1 MDRTILHIDV
11 NNFFASIEIMLN
23 PNLKGLPVAVCGSE
37 DDRHGIVLAKSY
49 EAKKS
54 GVKTAETVWQAKKK
68 CPNLIIVPPQY
79 EKYKKYSK
87 LIQNIYYSYTDQV
100 EPFGLDECWLDV
112 TGSLKLFGN
121 VENIA
126 EEIKERVKKEI
137 GVTVSIGVSFTK
149 TFAKLGSDL
158 KKPDAITYISKEN
171 FKNIVWPLVTNEI
184 IGVGKSTFK
193 ILEEMNLK
201 TIGEL
206 ANCDISLLEQ
216 KLGKHGRIL
225 WKRVNGI
232 DDEIV
237 DANMYIA
244 SPKSIGNGKTF
255 RNDLT
260 KINDIRSAFQN
271 LTYEISNKLKKHK
284 LEVKNIQIVIRDNQ
298 FNDKQLQCEL
308 PTITSSSLIITN
320 TAMDLFKKYKW
331 NKPIRALTIRAINLI
346 EEGTNDQISLFE
358 EKDEYEKI
366 KKIDKVMFEI
376 NNKFGPNSVKFSNIN
391 KKL

>member
-49 EAKKS
+49 EAKKF

-79 EKYKKYSK
+79 EEYKKYSK

-206 ANCDISLLEQ
+206 ANYDISLLEQ

-237 DANMYIA
+237 DANIYIA

-271 LTYEISNKLKKHK
+271 LTYEISNKLKKHR
-284 LEVKNIQIVIRDNQ
+284 LEAKNIQIVIRDNQ

-331 NKPIRALTIRAINLI
+331 NRPIRALTIRAINLI

-358 EKDEYEKI
+358 EKDEKSI
-366 KKIDKVMFEI
+366 RLCLKLTI
-376 NNKFGPNSVKFSNIN
+376 NLDLILLNFLI
-391 KKL
+391 

>member
-49 EAKKS
+49 EAKKF

-79 EKYKKYSK
+79 EEYKKYSK

-171 FKNIVWPLVTNEI
+171 FKNIVWSLVTNEI

-193 ILEEMNLK
+193 ILEEINLK

-271 LTYEISNKLKKHK
+271 LTYEISNKLKKHR
-284 LEVKNIQIVIRDNQ
+284 LEAKNIQIVIRDNQ

>member
-49 EAKKS
+49 EAKKF

-79 EKYKKYSK
+79 EEYKKYSK

-137 GVTVSIGVSFTK
+137 EVTVSIGVSFTK

-244 SPKSIGNGKTF
+244 NPKSIGNGKTF

-271 LTYEISNKLKKHK
+271 LTYEISNKLKKHR
-284 LEVKNIQIVIRDNQ
+284 LEAKNIQIVIRDNQ

>member
-68 CPNLIIVPPQY
+68 CPNLVIIPPQY
-79 EKYKKYSK
+79 EEYKKYSK

-244 SPKSIGNGKTF
+244 NPKSIGNGKTF

-271 LTYEISNKLKKHK
+271 LTYEISNKLKKHR
-284 LEVKNIQIVIRDNQ
+284 LEAKNIQIVIRDNQ

>member
-37 DDRHGIVLAKSY
+37 YDRHGIVLAKSY
-49 EAKKS
+49 EAKKF
-54 GVKTAETVWQAKKK
+54 GVKTAETIWQAKKK

-79 EKYKKYSK
+79 EEYKKYSK

-112 TGSLKLFGN
+112 TGSLKLFDN

-237 DANMYIA
+237 DANIYTA

-271 LTYEISNKLKKHK
+271 LTYEISNKLKKHR
-284 LEVKNIQIVIRDNQ
+284 LEAKNIQIVIRDNQ

>member
-79 EKYKKYSK
+79 EEYKKYSK

-206 ANCDISLLEQ
+206 ANYDISLLEQ

-244 SPKSIGNGKTF
+244 NPKSIGNGKTF

-271 LTYEISNKLKKHK
+271 LTYEISNKLKKHR
-284 LEVKNIQIVIRDNQ
+284 LEAKNIQIVIRDNQ

>member
-79 EKYKKYSK
+79 EEYKKYSK

-284 LEVKNIQIVIRDNQ
+284 LEAKNIQIVIRDNQ

>member
-23 PNLKGLPVAVCGSE
+23 PNLKGFPVAVCGSE
-37 DDRHGIVLAKSY
+37 NDRHGIVLAKSY
-49 EAKKS
+49 EAKKF

-79 EKYKKYSK
+79 DEYKKYSK

-237 DANMYIA
+237 DANIYTA

-271 LTYEISNKLKKHK
+271 LTYEISNKLKKHR
-284 LEVKNIQIVIRDNQ
+284 LEAKNIQIVIRDNQ

>member
-23 PNLKGLPVAVCGSE
+23 PNLKGFPVAVCGSE
-37 DDRHGIVLAKSY
+37 NDRHGIVLAKSY
-49 EAKKS
+49 EAKKF

-79 EKYKKYSK
+79 EEYKKYSK

-284 LEVKNIQIVIRDNQ
+284 LEAKNIQIVIRDNQ

>member
-79 EKYKKYSK
+79 EEYKKYSK

-216 KLGKHGRIL
+216 KLGKHGKIL

-271 LTYEISNKLKKHK
+271 LTYEISNKLKKHR
-284 LEVKNIQIVIRDNQ
+284 LEAKNIQIVIRDNQ

>member
-49 EAKKS
+49 EAKKF

-79 EKYKKYSK
+79 DEYKKYSK

-237 DANMYIA
+237 DANMYIT

-271 LTYEISNKLKKHK
+271 LTYEISNKLKKHR
-284 LEVKNIQIVIRDNQ
+284 LEAKNIQIVIRDNQ

-308 PTITSSSLIITN
+308 PAITSSSLIITN

>member
-49 EAKKS
+49 EAKKF

-79 EKYKKYSK
+79 EEYKKYSK

-237 DANMYIA
+237 DTNIYIA

-271 LTYEISNKLKKHK
+271 LTYEISNKLKKHR
-284 LEVKNIQIVIRDNQ
+284 LEAKNIQIVIRDNQ

>member
-1 MDRTILHIDV
+1 MDRNILHIDV

-37 DDRHGIVLAKSY
+37 DERHGIVLAKSY
-49 EAKKS
+49 EAKKF
-54 GVKTAETVWQAKKK
+54 GVKTAETTWQAKKK
-68 CPNLIIVPPQY
+68 CPNLVIIPPQY
-79 EKYKKYSK
+79 EEYKKYSK
-87 LIQNIYYSYTDQV
+87 LIQNIYYSYTDQI

-112 TGSLKLFGN
+112 TGSLKLFGS

-158 KKPDAITYISKEN
+158 KKPDAITYISKAN
-171 FKNIVWPLVTNEI
+171 FKNIVWPLDTNEI

-193 ILEEMNLK
+193 ILQEMNIK
-201 TIGEL
+201 TIGDL

-216 KLGKHGRIL
+216 KLGKHGKIL
-225 WKRVNGI
+225 WERVNGI
-232 DDEIV
+232 DNEIV
-237 DANMYIA
+237 DSNMNERI
-244 SPKSIGNGKTF
+244 PKSIGNGKTF

-260 KINDIRSAFQN
+260 KIDDIRFSFQN
-271 LTYEISNKLKKHK
+271 LAYEISNKLKQYK
-284 LEVKNIQIVIRDNQ
+284 LEAKNIQIVIRDNQ
-298 FNDKQLQCEL
+298 FNDKQLQGEL

-331 NKPIRALTIRAINLI
+331 NRPIRALTIRAINLV
-346 EEGTNDQISLFE
+346 EEGTNDQITLFE

-376 NNKFGPNSVKFSNIN
+376 NNKFGPNSVKFSNS
-391 KKL
+391 K

>member
-1 MDRTILHIDV
+1 MDRNILHIDV

-49 EAKKS
+49 EAKKF
-54 GVKTAETVWQAKKK
+54 GVKTAETTWQAKKK
-68 CPNLIIVPPQY
+68 CPNLVIIPPQY
-79 EKYKKYSK
+79 EEYKKYSK
-87 LIQNIYYSYTDQV
+87 LIQNIYYSYTDQI

-112 TGSLKLFGN
+112 TGSLNLFGS

-158 KKPDAITYISKEN
+158 KKPDAITYISKAN
-171 FKNIVWPLVTNEI
+171 FKNIVWPLATNEI

-193 ILEEMNLK
+193 ILEEMNIK
-201 TIGEL
+201 TIGDL
-206 ANCDISLLEQ
+206 ANSDISLLEE
-216 KLGKHGRIL
+216 KLGKHGKIL
-225 WKRVNGI
+225 WERVNGI
-232 DDEIV
+232 DNEIV
-237 DANMYIA
+237 DSNINERI
-244 SPKSIGNGKTF
+244 PKSIGNGKTF

-260 KINDIRSAFQN
+260 KIDDIRFSFQN
-271 LTYEISNKLKKHK
+271 LAYEISNKLKQYK
-284 LEVKNIQIVIRDNQ
+284 LEAKNIQIVIRDNQ
-298 FNDKQLQCEL
+298 FNDKQLQGEL

-331 NKPIRALTIRAINLI
+331 NKPIRALTIRAINLV
-346 EEGTNDQISLFE
+346 EEGTNDQITLFE

-376 NNKFGPNSVKFSNIN
+376 NNKFGPNSVKFSNS
-391 KKL
+391 K

>member
-49 EAKKS
+49 EAKKF
-54 GVKTAETVWQAKKK
+54 GVKTAETIWQAKKK
-68 CPNLIIVPPQY
+68 CPKLIIVPPQY
-79 EKYKKYSK
+79 EEYKKYSK

-112 TGSLKLFGN
+112 TGSLKLFGS

-126 EEIKERVKKEI
+126 EEIRERIKKEI

-171 FKNIVWPLVTNEI
+171 FKNIVWPLATNEI

-237 DANMYIA
+237 DSNTYIA

-260 KINDIRSAFQN
+260 KIEDIRSAFQN

-284 LEVKNIQIVIRDNQ
+284 LEAKNIQIVIRDNQ

-331 NKPIRALTIRAINLI
+331 NKPIRALTIRAINLV
-346 EEGTNDQISLFE
+346 EEGTNNQITLFE

-376 NNKFGPNSVKFSNIN
+376 NNKFGTNSIKFSNS
-391 KKL
+391 

>member
-49 EAKKS
+49 EAKKF

-79 EKYKKYSK
+79 EEYKKYSK

-244 SPKSIGNGKTF
+244 NPKSIGNGKTF

-271 LTYEISNKLKKHK
+271 LTYEISNKLKKHR
-284 LEVKNIQIVIRDNQ
+284 LEAKNIQIVIRDNQ

>member
-23 PNLKGLPVAVCGSE
+23 PNLKGFPVAVCGSE

-49 EAKKS
+49 EAKKF

-79 EKYKKYSK
+79 EEYKKYSK

-237 DANMYIA
+237 DANIYTA

-271 LTYEISNKLKKHK
+271 LTYEISNKLKKHR
-284 LEVKNIQIVIRDNQ
+284 LEAKNIQIVIRDNQ

>member
-49 EAKKS
+49 EAKKF

-79 EKYKKYSK
+79 EEYKKYSK
-87 LIQNIYYSYTDQV
+87 LIHYIYYSYTDQV

-206 ANCDISLLEQ
+206 ANCDISLLKQ
-216 KLGKHGRIL
+216 KLGKHGKIL

-271 LTYEISNKLKKHK
+271 LTYEISNKLKKHR
-284 LEVKNIQIVIRDNQ
+284 LEAKNIQIVIRDNQ

>member
-23 PNLKGLPVAVCGSE
+23 PNLKGFPVAVCGSE

-49 EAKKS
+49 EAKKF

-79 EKYKKYSK
+79 EEYKKYSK

-126 EEIKERVKKEI
+126 EEIKEKVKKEI

-271 LTYEISNKLKKHK
+271 LTYEISNKLKKHR
-284 LEVKNIQIVIRDNQ
+284 LEAKNIQIVIRDNQ

>member
-49 EAKKS
+49 EAKKF

-79 EKYKKYSK
+79 DEYKKYSK

-237 DANMYIA
+237 DANIYTA

-271 LTYEISNKLKKHK
+271 LTYEISNKLKKHR
-284 LEVKNIQIVIRDNQ
+284 LEAKNIQIVIRDNQ

-358 EKDEYEKI
+358 EKDEYKKI

>member
-49 EAKKS
+49 EAKKF

-79 EKYKKYSK
+79 EEYKKYSK

-206 ANCDISLLEQ
+206 ANYDISLLEQ

-271 LTYEISNKLKKHK
+271 LTYEISNKLKKHR
-284 LEVKNIQIVIRDNQ
+284 LEAKNIQIVIRDNQ

>member
-49 EAKKS
+49 EAKKF

-79 EKYKKYSK
+79 EEYKKYSK

-100 EPFGLDECWLDV
+100 EPFGLDECWLDI

-237 DANMYIA
+237 DANMYTA

-271 LTYEISNKLKKHK
+271 LTYEISNKLKKHR
-284 LEVKNIQIVIRDNQ
+284 LEAKNIQIVIRDNQ
-298 FNDKQLQCEL
+298 FNDKQLQCKL

>member
-23 PNLKGLPVAVCGSE
+23 PNLKGFPVAVCGSE

-49 EAKKS
+49 EAKKF

-79 EKYKKYSK
+79 EEYKKYSK

-206 ANCDISLLEQ
+206 ANCDISLLKQ
-216 KLGKHGRIL
+216 KLGKHGKIL

-271 LTYEISNKLKKHK
+271 LTYEISNKLKKHR
-284 LEVKNIQIVIRDNQ
+284 LEAKNIQIVIRDNQ

>member
-49 EAKKS
+49 EAKKF

-79 EKYKKYSK
+79 EEYKKYSK

-271 LTYEISNKLKKHK
+271 LTYEISNKLKKYR
-284 LEVKNIQIVIRDNQ
+284 LEAKNIQIIIRDNQ

-376 NNKFGPNSVKFSNIN
+376 NNKFGSNSVKFSNIN

>member
-49 EAKKS
+49 EAKKF

-79 EKYKKYSK
+79 EEYKKYSK

-184 IGVGKSTFK
+184 IGVGNSTFK

-237 DANMYIA
+237 DANIYTA

-271 LTYEISNKLKKHK
+271 LTYEISNKLKKHR
-284 LEVKNIQIVIRDNQ
+284 LEAKNIQIVIRDNQ

>member
-23 PNLKGLPVAVCGSE
+23 PNLKGFPVAVCGSE

-49 EAKKS
+49 EAKKF
-54 GVKTAETVWQAKKK
+54 GVKTAETIWQAKKK

-79 EKYKKYSK
+79 EEYKKYSK

-112 TGSLKLFGN
+112 TGSLKLFDN

-237 DANMYIA
+237 DANIYTA

-271 LTYEISNKLKKHK
+271 LTYEISNKLKKHR
-284 LEVKNIQIVIRDNQ
+284 LEAKNIQIVIRDNQ

>member
-1 MDRTILHIDV
+1 
-11 NNFFASIEIMLN
+11 MLN

-49 EAKKS
+49 EAKKF

-79 EKYKKYSK
+79 EEYKKYSK

-126 EEIKERVKKEI
+126 EEIKEKVKKEI

-206 ANCDISLLEQ
+206 ANYDISLLEQ

-284 LEVKNIQIVIRDNQ
+284 LEAKNIQIVIRDNQ

>member
-37 DDRHGIVLAKSY
+37 YDRHGIVLAKSY
-49 EAKKS
+49 EAKKF

-79 EKYKKYSK
+79 EEYKKYSK

-193 ILEEMNLK
+193 ILEEINLK

-271 LTYEISNKLKKHK
+271 LTYEISNKLKKHR
-284 LEVKNIQIVIRDNQ
+284 LEAKNIQIVIRDNQ

>member
-49 EAKKS
+49 EAKKF

-126 EEIKERVKKEI
+126 EEIKEKVKKEI

-206 ANCDISLLEQ
+206 ANYDISLLEQ

-284 LEVKNIQIVIRDNQ
+284 LEAKNIQIVIRDNQ

>member
-49 EAKKS
+49 EAKKF

-79 EKYKKYSK
+79 EEYKKYSK

-216 KLGKHGRIL
+216 KLGKHGKIL

-271 LTYEISNKLKKHK
+271 LTYEISNKLKKHR
-284 LEVKNIQIVIRDNQ
+284 LEAKNIQIVIRDNQ

>member
-49 EAKKS
+49 EAKKF

-79 EKYKKYSK
+79 EEYKKYSK

-225 WKRVNGI
+225 WKRFNCI

-271 LTYEISNKLKKHK
+271 LTYEISNKLKKHR
-284 LEVKNIQIVIRDNQ
+284 LEAKNIQIIIRDNQ

>member
-49 EAKKS
+49 EAKKF

-79 EKYKKYSK
+79 EEYKKYSK

-237 DANMYIA
+237 DANIYTA

-271 LTYEISNKLKKHK
+271 LTYEISNKLKKHR
-284 LEVKNIQIVIRDNQ
+284 LEAKNIQIVILDNQ

>member
-49 EAKKS
+49 EAKKF
-54 GVKTAETVWQAKKK
+54 GVKTAETIWQAKKK

-79 EKYKKYSK
+79 DEYKKYSK

-206 ANCDISLLEQ
+206 ANCDISLLKQ
-216 KLGKHGRIL
+216 KLGKHGKIL

-237 DANMYIA
+237 DANMYIT

-271 LTYEISNKLKKHK
+271 LTYEISNKLKKHR
-284 LEVKNIQIVIRDNQ
+284 LEAKNIQIVIRDNQ

>member
-49 EAKKS
+49 EAKKF

-68 CPNLIIVPPQY
+68 CPNLVIIPPQY
-79 EKYKKYSK
+79 EEYKKYSK
-87 LIQNIYYSYTDQV
+87 LIQNIYYSYTDQI

-112 TGSLKLFGN
+112 TGSLKLFGS

-158 KKPDAITYISKEN
+158 KKPDAITYISKAN
-171 FKNIVWPLVTNEI
+171 FKNIVWPLDTNEI

-193 ILEEMNLK
+193 ILQEMNIK
-201 TIGEL
+201 TIGDL
-206 ANCDISLLEQ
+206 ANSNISLLEE
-216 KLGKHGRIL
+216 KLGKHGKIL
-225 WKRVNGI
+225 WERVNGI
-232 DDEIV
+232 DNEIV
-237 DANMYIA
+237 DSNMNERI
-244 SPKSIGNGKTF
+244 PKSIGNGKTF

-260 KINDIRSAFQN
+260 KIDDIRFSFQN
-271 LTYEISNKLKKHK
+271 LAYEISNKLKQYK
-284 LEVKNIQIVIRDNQ
+284 LEAKNIQIVIRDNQ

>member
-49 EAKKS
+49 EAKKF
-54 GVKTAETVWQAKKK
+54 GVKTAETIWQAKKK

-79 EKYKKYSK
+79 EEYKKYSK

-255 RNDLT
+255 RNDLI

-271 LTYEISNKLKKHK
+271 LTYEISNKLKKHR
-284 LEVKNIQIVIRDNQ
+284 LEAKNIQIVIRDNQ

-346 EEGTNDQISLFE
+346 EEDTNDQISLFE

-376 NNKFGPNSVKFSNIN
+376 NKKFGPNSVKFSNIN

>member
-37 DDRHGIVLAKSY
+37 YDRHGIVLAKSY
-49 EAKKS
+49 EAKKF

-79 EKYKKYSK
+79 EEYKKYSK

-232 DDEIV
+232 DDKIV
-237 DANMYIA
+237 DANIYIA

-271 LTYEISNKLKKHK
+271 LTYEISNKLKKHR
-284 LEVKNIQIVIRDNQ
+284 LEAKNIQIVIRDNQ

>member
-49 EAKKS
+49 EAKKF

-79 EKYKKYSK
+79 EEYKKYSK

-284 LEVKNIQIVIRDNQ
+284 LEAKNIQIVIRDNQ

>member
-49 EAKKS
+49 EAKKF

-79 EKYKKYSK
+79 EEYKKYSK

-112 TGSLKLFGN
+112 TGSLKLFDN

-271 LTYEISNKLKKHK
+271 LTYEISNKLKKHR
-284 LEVKNIQIVIRDNQ
+284 LEAKNIQIVIRDNQ

>member
-23 PNLKGLPVAVCGSE
+23 PNLKGLPIAVCGSE

-49 EAKKS
+49 EAKKF

-79 EKYKKYSK
+79 EEYKKYSK

-271 LTYEISNKLKKHK
+271 LTYEISNKLKKHR
-284 LEVKNIQIVIRDNQ
+284 LEAKNIQIVIRDNQ